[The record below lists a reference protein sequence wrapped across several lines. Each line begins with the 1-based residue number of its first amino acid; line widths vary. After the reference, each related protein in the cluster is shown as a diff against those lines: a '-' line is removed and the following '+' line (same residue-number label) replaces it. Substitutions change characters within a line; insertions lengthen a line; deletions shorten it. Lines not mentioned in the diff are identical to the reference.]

1 MPFLVLLALEL
12 LATVGA
18 VILAD
23 VEVVVLHM
31 ATQQVGIRQRHQTQ
45 LALTSLGRE
54 VNVVLNPLTV
64 DSPHKDLIK
73 LQDWKKK

>member
-1 MPFLVLLALEL
+1 MPFFVLLALEL

-31 ATQQVGIRQRHQTQ
+31 AAQQVGIGQRHQTQ
-45 LALTSLGRE
+45 LALTSLWRE
-54 VNVVLNPLTV
+54 VNVVLLT
-64 DSPHKDLIK
+64 P
-73 LQDWKKK
+73 